1 MYYSCLKWINLP
13 LTKVLF
19 SFSDEWF
26 TLLFGALSPGLQD
39 EWGSQFRKASAINI
53 IVTVRNLNWIAPN
66 HSNGPWNKQCVL
78 AFYKNYVKQLF
89 CRCIFTNH
97 ILDDKTS
104 YQILCFAAV
113 FRLLPEKVKKKKK
126 RKQKRESKKEK
137 AKKRKQKR
145 ESKKR
150 ESKKEKAKKRQEL
163 YLPWT
168 SKGWK
173 RKFYSVPPKFWTVL
187 VHISRSINLITLGYI
202 SLERPCSAS
211 QFENTCPLSGWKVM
225 TSQAG
230 QMSRSRSS
238 YH

>member
-19 SFSDEWF
+19 PFSDEWF

-39 EWGSQFRKASAINI
+39 EWGSQFRKAFVINI

-113 FRLLPEKVKKKKK
+113 FRLLPEKVKKK
-126 RKQKRESKKEK
+126 RESKKEK

-145 ESKKR
+145 ENKK
-150 ESKKEKAKKRQEL
+150 EKAKKEKAKKRKQKRGKN
-163 YLPWT
+163 YT
-168 SKGWK
+168 YHGQAKGGK
-173 RKFYSVPPKFWTVL
+173 GNFTLSFPPKFWTVL

-211 QFENTCPLSGWKVM
+211 
-225 TSQAG
+225 
-230 QMSRSRSS
+230 
-238 YH
+238 